1 MCVVSAKNLGNCAL
15 QVNGVQPAG
24 LCWSASCHYLYTD
37 MSFCATTTT
46 GEAQQARG
54 TAPTSSASLLRDA
67 VVSSIQ
73 DVNAVL
79 GHHAAPTTKL
89 RVEARGAAP
98 ATAPASA
105 APAFAQSLK
114 ENAQQAVSHAPHST
128 SYGAPHTTS
137 LHQPQHPLHRD
148 PHSEAS
154 FLRELDEQADE
165 PADPYELSQLSLMD
179 IVASGSAY
187 GVDAHSQYSYAAEF
201 SAEFGYQDSDASYQ
215 ELSTSGYA
223 PARGS
228 AQNHSSTGSNMGK
241 TAHTKGKTGK
251 TKGSGG
257 IYGLLLQSNGA
268 EEQEASHGAGIV
280 PTRTNQVPGRVVGEA
295 GKRTTGAAR
304 PAARNAAA
312 GSAQGGAQAVGG
324 AGAGAGAVDSTP
336 RTQRATSLLAAARP
350 SGTAPSH
357 PAESYFSEQGGY
369 GSADS
374 REDTY
379 QAGNRPRSGSQGGNR
394 EPVRGGPQEFVKQMS
409 LAPQKP
415 LTPHEKR

>member
-1 MCVVSAKNLGNCAL
+1 
-15 QVNGVQPAG
+15 
-24 LCWSASCHYLYTD
+24 
-37 MSFCATTTT
+37 
-46 GEAQQARG
+46 
-54 TAPTSSASLLRDA
+54 
-67 VVSSIQ
+67 VSSIQ

-89 RVEARGAAP
+89 RVEPRGAAP
-98 ATAPASA
+98 VGATAATAPA
-105 APAFAQSLK
+105 FAHSLK
-114 ENAQQAVSHAPHST
+114 ENAQQALSHTVPQGT
-128 SYGAPHTTS
+128 SYGASHTTS
-137 LHQPQHPLHRD
+137 LHQQQHPSHRD
-148 PHSEAS
+148 PHNEAS

-201 SAEFGYQDSDASYQ
+201 SAEFGYQDPDASYQ
-215 ELSTSGYA
+215 EQHTSGYA

-228 AQNHSSTGSNMGK
+228 AQQHSATGSHTGK
-241 TAHTKGKTGK
+241 TAHNKGKTGK

-268 EEQEASHGAGIV
+268 EEQEPSHSAGIV

-295 GKRTTGAAR
+295 GKRTTGAGR

-312 GSAQGGAQAVGG
+312 GSAQGGAQAVAG
-324 AGAGAGAVDSTP
+324 AGAGAGAVESTP

-350 SGTAPSH
+350 SGSAPAH

-369 GSADS
+369 DSADS

-379 QAGNRPRSGSQGGNR
+379 QAGNRTNSGSQGAGR
-394 EPVRGGPQEFVKQMS
+394 EAVRGGPQEFVKQMS

-415 LTPHEKR
+415 QTPREKR

>member
-1 MCVVSAKNLGNCAL
+1 MVVMCVISAKTWGTAL
-15 QVNGVQPAG
+15 QVNSVQPAG
-24 LCWSASCHYLYTD
+24 LCWSASCHYCTLTCH
-37 MSFCATTTT
+37 SAAPLK

-98 ATAPASA
+98 VTAPASA
-105 APAFAQSLK
+105 APAFAHSLK
-114 ENAQQAVSHAPHST
+114 ENAQQALSHAPHST
-128 SYGAPHTTS
+128 SYGASHTTS
-137 LHQPQHPLHRD
+137 LHQPQHLSHRD

-187 GVDAHSQYSYAAEF
+187 DVDAHSQYSY

-215 ELSTSGYA
+215 EQHSATGYA

-228 AQNHSSTGSNMGK
+228 AQQHSATGSNTGR
-241 TAHTKGKTGK
+241 TAHNKGKTGK

-257 IYGLLLQSNGA
+257 IYGLLLQSNCA
-268 EEQEASHGAGIV
+268 DEQEASHGGGIV

-295 GKRTTGAAR
+295 GKRATGASRPTAR
-304 PAARNAAA
+304 TTA
-312 GSAQGGAQAVGG
+312 GSAQGGVQAVGG
-324 AGAGAGAVDSTP
+324 ASTGAGAVDSTP

-350 SGTAPSH
+350 SGAVPSH

-369 GSADS
+369 DSADS

-379 QAGNRPRSGSQGGNR
+379 QSANRPRSGSQGGSR
-394 EPVRGGPQEFVKQMS
+394 EPVRGGPQEFVRQMS

>member
-1 MCVVSAKNLGNCAL
+1 M
-15 QVNGVQPAG
+15 
-24 LCWSASCHYLYTD
+24 
-37 MSFCATTTT
+37 T
-46 GEAQQARG
+46 GETQQTRG
-54 TAPTSSASLLRDA
+54 TAPTTSSASLLRDA

-98 ATAPASA
+98 VTAPASA
-105 APAFAQSLK
+105 APAFAHSLK
-114 ENAQQAVSHAPHST
+114 ENAQQALSHAPHST
-128 SYGAPHTTS
+128 SYGVSHTTS
-137 LHQPQHPLHRD
+137 LHQPQHLSHRD

-179 IVASGSAY
+179 IAASGSAY
-187 GVDAHSQYSYAAEF
+187 DVDTHSQYSY

-215 ELSTSGYA
+215 EQHTSGYA

-228 AQNHSSTGSNMGK
+228 AQHHSAAGSNTGR
-241 TAHTKGKTGK
+241 TAHNKGKTGK

-257 IYGLLLQSNGA
+257 IYRLLLQSNGA
-268 EEQEASHGAGIV
+268 EEQEPSHGAGIA

-295 GKRTTGAAR
+295 GKRATGASRPTAR
-304 PAARNAAA
+304 TTA
-312 GSAQGGAQAVGG
+312 GSAQGGVQAVTG
-324 AGAGAGAVDSTP
+324 AGAGAGAVESTP

-350 SGTAPSH
+350 SGTAPAH
-357 PAESYFSEQGGY
+357 PMESYFSEQGGY
-369 GSADS
+369 DSADS

-379 QAGNRPRSGSQGGNR
+379 QTANRPHSGDQGGNR
-394 EPVRGGPQEFVKQMS
+394 ESVRGGPQEFVKQMS

>member
-1 MCVVSAKNLGNCAL
+1 MVVMCVISAKTWGTAL
-15 QVNGVQPAG
+15 QVNSVQPAG
-24 LCWSASCHYLYTD
+24 LCWSASCHYCTLTCH
-37 MSFCATTTT
+37 SAAPLK

-67 VVSSIQ
+67 IVSSIQ

-98 ATAPASA
+98 VTAPASA
-105 APAFAQSLK
+105 APAFAHSLK
-114 ENAQQAVSHAPHST
+114 ENAQQALSHAPHST
-128 SYGAPHTTS
+128 SYGASHTTS
-137 LHQPQHPLHRD
+137 LHQPQHPSHRD

-187 GVDAHSQYSYAAEF
+187 GVDAHAQYSYAAEF
-201 SAEFGYQDSDASYQ
+201 GYEDSDASYQ
-215 ELSTSGYA
+215 EQHTSAYA

-228 AQNHSSTGSNMGK
+228 AHHNTTGTNSGGK
-241 TAHTKGKTGK
+241 TAHNKGKTGK

-295 GKRTTGAAR
+295 GKRASGAAR
-304 PAARNAAA
+304 PTARNAAA
-312 GSAQGGAQAVGG
+312 GAAQGGAQAAAG
-324 AGAGAGAVDSTP
+324 AGAGAGAVESTP

-369 GSADS
+369 DSADS

-379 QAGNRPRSGSQGGNR
+379 QAGNRPHSGGQGGNR

>member
-1 MCVVSAKNLGNCAL
+1 MVVMCVISAKTWGTAL
-15 QVNGVQPAG
+15 QVNSVQPAG
-24 LCWSASCHYLYTD
+24 LCWSASCHYCTLTCH
-37 MSFCATTTT
+37 SAAPLK

-67 VVSSIQ
+67 IVSSIQ

-98 ATAPASA
+98 VTAPASA
-105 APAFAQSLK
+105 APAFAHSLK
-114 ENAQQAVSHAPHST
+114 ENAQQALSHAPHST
-128 SYGAPHTTS
+128 SYGASHTAS
-137 LHQPQHPLHRD
+137 LHQPQHPSHRD

-187 GVDAHSQYSYAAEF
+187 GVDAHSQYGYSAEF
-201 SAEFGYQDSDASYQ
+201 SAEFGYQDSDMSYQ
-215 ELSTSGYA
+215 EHSATGYA

-228 AQNHSSTGSNMGK
+228 AHHNTTGTNTGK
-241 TAHTKGKTGK
+241 TAHNKGKTGK

-268 EEQEASHGAGIV
+268 EEQELSHGAGIV

-295 GKRTTGAAR
+295 GKRPGAAR

-312 GSAQGGAQAVGG
+312 GSAQGGVQAVGG
-324 AGAGAGAVDSTP
+324 AVESTP

-350 SGTAPSH
+350 SGAAPSH
-357 PAESYFSEQGGY
+357 LSESYFSEQGGY
-369 GSADS
+369 DSADS

-379 QAGNRPRSGSQGGNR
+379 QSANRPHSVGQGGNR
-394 EPVRGGPQEFVKQMS
+394 EPVRSGPQEFVRQMS